1 MKRVVLSSVAL
12 LLVATVPAQAAPP
25 RYHITGGHPP
35 TRAYPYMAYV
45 SVDKQAGT
53 IACGGTLIAARW
65 VLTAGHCIA
74 DPTEGPTTVTPDKV
88 RVVLGR
94 TDLRNIPLGEV
105 LPVSRLAL
113 DPQYGT
119 FSNMTPKHDVAVLQL
134 TTPVGAQQARL
145 ARPQDSGLW
154 APGAAT
160 TTIGYGLTSAS
171 GTPPQMLL
179 ETELAIAPDSECRAT
194 TPIELDTAVCAG
206 QGDARGVCF
215 GDSGS
220 PLLSAGTDTV
230 IGVTSFASCDG
241 RLNGFGRAGA
251 DPLNAWIRSIVPQA
265 EIDSNPVAP
274 QPGDNVTL
282 LSAARVPG
290 GSYSTLRWDL
300 DNDGAFDDASGQT
313 VTRTLDSGNYP
324 IGLEASDAAGDHEIR
339 RVVLEVRPRT
349 AIVLGAPVRVSEGD
363 GIAVTL
369 TSPGSGTGAISVLG
383 SGLPPVPFAAGETTK
398 VLVVHTTDNWRRGGS
413 KTVSLQLAG
422 PTGQLL
428 VGQPA
433 TASVRVR
440 DDDVIAFRGGRTLHA
455 RGGRVTLRVR
465 VYKRST
471 VRFAITTRSGKVIAH
486 GTRRLRHTGRA
497 AVRLKLS
504 RSARALVRRRHK
516 LGILLQAAHGHDR
529 LGPPLKRFVR

>member
-1 MKRVVLSSVAL
+1 MQRVVLSSVAL
-12 LLVATVPAQAAPP
+12 LLVAAVPAQAAPP
-25 RYHITGGHPP
+25 RYHITGGHAP
-35 TRAYPYMAYV
+35 TRVYPYMAYV
-45 SVDKQAGT
+45 SVEKQAGSV
-53 IACGGTLIAARW
+53 ACGGTLIAARW
-65 VLTAGHCIA
+65 VLTAGHCVA

-94 TDLRNIPLGEV
+94 TDVRSIPLGEV
-105 LPVSRLAL
+105 LPISRLVM

-134 TTPVGAQQARL
+134 TTPVSVQQAQL
-145 ARPQDSGLW
+145 ARPQDAGLW

-171 GTPPQMLL
+171 GTPPGVLL
-179 ETELAIAPDSECRAT
+179 QTELAIAPDSQCRAT

-220 PLLSAGTDTV
+220 PLLSGTSDIV
-230 IGVTSFASCDG
+230 VGVTSFASCDG

-265 EIDSNPVAP
+265 EIDAVPAAP
-274 QPGDNVTL
+274 QPGDSVSIQ
-282 LSAARVPG
+282 SAARVPG
-290 GSYSTLRWDL
+290 GSYTSLRWDL
-300 DNDGAFDDASGQT
+300 DNDGAFDDATGQS
-313 VTRTLDSGNYP
+313 VTRTLDTGQYP
-324 IGLEASDAAGDHEIR
+324 IGLEASNAAGDHEVR
-339 RVVLEVRPRT
+339 RVVLDVRPRT
-349 AIVLGAPVRVSEGD
+349 PIVIAAAPRVSEGD

-369 TSPGSGTGAISVLG
+369 TSPGTGSGAISVLG
-383 SGLPPVPFAAGETTK
+383 AAAPVPFAAGETTK
-398 VLVVHTTDNWRRGGS
+398 TIVVPTTDNWRRDGS
-413 KTVSLQLAG
+413 RTVNLQLTG

-433 TASVRVR
+433 TVGVRVR
-440 DDDVIAFRGGRTLHA
+440 DDDVIAFRGGHTLHA

-471 VRFAITTRSGKVIAH
+471 VRFAITTRSG
-486 GTRRLRHTGRA
+486 R
-497 AVRLKLS
+497 
-504 RSARALVRRRHK
+504 
-516 LGILLQAAHGHDR
+516 
-529 LGPPLKRFVR
+529 